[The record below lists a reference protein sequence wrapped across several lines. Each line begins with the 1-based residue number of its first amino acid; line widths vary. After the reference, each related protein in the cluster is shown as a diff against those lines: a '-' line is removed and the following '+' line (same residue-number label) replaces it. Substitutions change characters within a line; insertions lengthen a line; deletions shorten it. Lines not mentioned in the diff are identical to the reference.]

1 MAKVTY
7 EKLAMKCLEKFLTT
21 VALISKFNG
30 LSEAG
35 QDRFVKALMFA
46 SNLKATQGKFAGKP
60 LGLIPEQ
67 VDILMDIYGDLDEEQ
82 KRHAREVFLLIARK
96 NGKTEFAA
104 ALTLIELFCSN
115 EFGAEIYCAANTQ
128 VQATK
133 TLKAAMQMIKF
144 DRALSKRVKI
154 TKSLGREQIYFP
166 ETNSFIKAIGA
177 DAENADGFNAHMVVY
192 DEIHESKKRDLY
204 DKLFTSMGARE
215 EPLFVT
221 ITTAGKEKKGI
232 WFELFEHGKKL
243 LAGIIENDKSFLPKL
258 FYLDD
263 EDDWKDEKLWY
274 KANPALGIYRSLKE
288 MRLTF
293 KKALELPQGQLM
305 FRRLYLNQIVDDS
318 IKWIAYD
325 RWLEC
330 QEVVPARDLVKAK
343 CYGGLDLSSTN
354 DLTSFCLCFPLKNG
368 KFALKWWYFVPEN
381 NIQQRADRHKVPYP
395 LWKQQGLL
403 VATPGDTVD
412 YEFIKQKI
420 KDLSK
425 IYSIEEIAYDP
436 WNGSQLNQDLKNE
449 GFEMV
454 VFRQNFTNMS
464 PATKDFQ
471 IKTLNKKICHGNHP
485 ISNWCASNM
494 ILKMDAQGN
503 VMPDKLKSTEKI
515 DGMVAGIIAT
525 DRATR
530 HEGKK
535 SAIETN
541 GVREV

>member
-1 MAKVTY
+1 MNY
-7 EKLAMKCLEKFLTT
+7 NQLAMNCLKRFLTT
-21 VALISKFNG
+21 IELIAKFNS

-35 QDRFVKALMFA
+35 QNRFVKSLLFI
-46 SNLKATQGKFAGKP
+46 SNLKATQGKYAGKP

-67 VDILMDIYGDLDEEQ
+67 VDILMDIYGDLDEDQ
-82 KRHAREVFLLIARK
+82 KRYAREVFILIGRK

-104 ALTLIELFCSN
+104 ALSLNELFNSG

-133 TLKAAMQMIKF
+133 TLKAAMQMIEF
-144 DRALSKRVKI
+144 DKALRKRVKI
-154 TKSLGREQIYFP
+154 IKSLGREQILFP
-166 ETNSFIKAIGA
+166 ELNSFIKAIGA

-204 DKLFTSMGARE
+204 DKLLTSMGARE

-221 ITTAGKEKKGI
+221 ITTAGKEKRGI
-232 WFELFEHGKKL
+232 WYDLFEYGKKL
-243 LAGIIENDKSFLPKL
+243 VAGILQDKSFLPKL

-318 IKWIAYD
+318 IKWIEYD
-325 RWLEC
+325 RWLKCE
-330 QEVVPARDLVKAK
+330 ETIASRDLVKAK

-381 NIQQRADRHKVPYP
+381 NIQKRADQHKVPYP

-403 VATPGDTVD
+403 IATPGDTVD
-412 YEFIKQKI
+412 YEFIKEKI
-420 KDLSK
+420 KALSK

-464 PATKDFQ
+464 PATKNFQ
-471 IKTLNKKICHGNHP
+471 IATLKNKICHGNNP

-494 ILKMDAQGN
+494 ILTMDAKGN
-503 VMPDKLKSTEKI
+503 VMPDKQKSTEKI
-515 DGMVAGIIAT
+515 DGMIAGIIAT
-525 DRATR
+525 DRAMR
-530 HEGKK
+530 HESKK
-535 SAIETN
+535 SNIETH

>member
-1 MAKVTY
+1 MTY
-7 EKLAMKCLEKFLTT
+7 EQLAMKCLNRFLTS
-21 VALISKFNG
+21 VELIAKFNS

-35 QDRFVKALMFA
+35 QNRFVKSLLFI
-46 SNLKATQGKFAGKP
+46 SNLKATQGKYAGKP

-67 VDILMDIYGDLDEEQ
+67 VDLLMDIYGDLDEEQ
-82 KRHAREVFLLIARK
+82 KRYAREVFILIGRK
-96 NGKTEFAA
+96 NGKTELAA
-104 ALTLIELFCSN
+104 ALTLNELFNSG

-133 TLKAAMQMIKF
+133 TLKAAMQMIQF
-144 DRALSKRVKI
+144 DNALRKRVKI
-154 TKSLGREQIYFP
+154 IKSLGREQILFP
-166 ETNSFIKAIGA
+166 EMNSFIKAIGA

-204 DKLFTSMGARE
+204 DKLLTSMGARE

-232 WFELFEHGKKL
+232 WYDLFEYGKKL
-243 LAGIIENDKSFLPKL
+243 VAGILHDKSFLPKL

-318 IKWIAYD
+318 IKWIEYD

-330 QEVVPARDLVKAK
+330 QEAIPSRDLVKAK

-381 NIQQRADRHKVPYP
+381 NIQKRADQHKVPYP
-395 LWKQQGLL
+395 FWKQQGLL
-403 VATPGDTVD
+403 IATPGDTVD
-412 YEFIKQKI
+412 YEFIRQKI

-436 WNGSQLNQDLKNE
+436 WNGSQLNQDLKND

-464 PATKDFQ
+464 PATKNFQ
-471 IKTLNKKICHGNHP
+471 IATLKKKICHGNNP

-494 ILKMDAQGN
+494 ILVMDAKGN
-503 VMPDKLKSTEKI
+503 VMPDKQKSTEKI
-515 DGMVAGIIAT
+515 DGMVSAIEAL
-525 DRATR
+525 DRAMR

-535 SAIETN
+535 STYETN

>member
-1 MAKVTY
+1 MKY
-7 EKLAMKCLEKFLTT
+7 EQIAMNHLKKFLTT
-21 VALISKFNG
+21 VELIAKFNG

-35 QDRFVKALMFA
+35 QNRFVKSLLFI
-46 SNLKATQGKFAGKP
+46 SNLKATQGKYAGKP

-82 KRHAREVFLLIARK
+82 KRYAREVFILIGRK
-96 NGKTEFAA
+96 NGKTELAA
-104 ALTLIELFCSN
+104 ALTLNELFNSG

-133 TLKAAMQMIKF
+133 TLKAAMQMIEF
-144 DRALSKRVKI
+144 DKSLKKRVKI
-154 TKSLGREQIYFP
+154 IKSLGREQILFP
-166 ETNSFIKAIGA
+166 EMNSFIKAIGA

-204 DKLFTSMGARE
+204 DKLLTSMGARE

-221 ITTAGKEKKGI
+221 ITTAGKEKRGI
-232 WFELFEHGKKL
+232 WYDLFEYGKKL
-243 LAGIIENDKSFLPKL
+243 VAGILQDKSFLPKL
-258 FYLDD
+258 FYLDED
-263 EDDWKDEKLWY
+263 DDWKDEKNWY

-288 MRLTF
+288 MKLTF

-318 IKWIAYD
+318 IKWIEYD

-330 QEVVPARDLVKAK
+330 QEAVPSRNIVKAK

-403 VATPGDTVD
+403 IATPGDTVD

-464 PATKDFQ
+464 PATKNFQ
-471 IKTLNKKICHGNHP
+471 VMTLNKKICHGNNQ

-503 VMPDKLKSTEKI
+503 VMPDKLKSSEKI

-525 DRATR
+525 DRAIR
-530 HEGKK
+530 HESKK
-535 SAIETN
+535 STYETN

>member
-1 MAKVTY
+1 MTY
-7 EKLAMKCLEKFLTT
+7 EQLAMKCLNRFLTS
-21 VALISKFNG
+21 VELIAKFNS
-30 LSEAG
+30 LSETG
-35 QDRFVKALMFA
+35 QNRFVKALLFV
-46 SNLKATQGKFAGKP
+46 SNLKATQGKYAGKP
-60 LGLIPEQ
+60 LGLIPMQ
-67 VDILMDIYGDLDEEQ
+67 VDLLMDIYGDLDEEQ
-82 KRHAREVFLLIARK
+82 KRHAREVFILIGRK
-96 NGKTEFAA
+96 NGKTEIAA
-104 ALTLIELFCSN
+104 ALTLTELFCSG

-133 TLKAAMQMIKF
+133 TLKAAIQMIEF
-144 DRALSKRVKI
+144 DSILRKKVKI
-154 TKSLGREQIYFP
+154 IRSLGREQIYFP

-204 DKLFTSMGARE
+204 DKLLTSMGARE

-232 WFELFEHGKKL
+232 WYDLFEYGKKL
-243 LAGIIENDKSFLPKL
+243 IAGVLQDKSFLPKL

-263 EDDWKDEKLWY
+263 EDDWKDESNWY

-318 IKWIAYD
+318 IKWIEYD
-325 RWLEC
+325 RWVEC
-330 QEVVPARDLVKAK
+330 QDDVPSRDLVKAK

-354 DLTSFCLCFPLKNG
+354 DLTSLCLCFPLKNG
-368 KFALKWWYFVPEN
+368 KFALKWWYWVPEN

-395 LWKQQGLL
+395 LWRNQGLL
-403 VATPGDTVD
+403 TATPGDTID
-412 YEFIKQKI
+412 YEFIKKKI

-425 IYSIEEIAYDP
+425 IYDVQEIAYDP
-436 WNGSQLNQDLKNE
+436 WNASKLNQDLKNE

-464 PATKDFQ
+464 PATKNFQ
-471 IKTLNKKICHGNHP
+471 VMTLNQKICHGNHP

-494 ILKMDAQGN
+494 ILKMDAMAN
-503 VMPDKLKSTEKI
+503 VMPDKLKSTGKI
-515 DGMVAGIIAT
+515 DGMVASIEAL
-525 DRATR
+525 DRAIR

-535 SAIETN
+535 SVYESE

>member
-1 MAKVTY
+1 MTY
-7 EKLAMKCLEKFLTT
+7 EQLAMKCLNRFLTS
-21 VALISKFNG
+21 VELISKFNS
-30 LSEAG
+30 LSETG
-35 QDRFVKALMFA
+35 QNRFVKALLFV
-46 SNLKATQGKFAGKP
+46 SNLKATQGKYAGKP
-60 LGLIPEQ
+60 LGLIPMQ
-67 VDILMDIYGDLDEEQ
+67 VDLLMDIYGDLDEEQ
-82 KRHAREVFLLIARK
+82 KRHATEVFILIGRK
-96 NGKTEFAA
+96 NGKTEIAA
-104 ALTLIELFCSN
+104 ALTLTELFCSG

-133 TLKAAMQMIKF
+133 TLKAAIQMIEF
-144 DRALSKRVKI
+144 DSILRKKVKI
-154 TKSLGREQIYFP
+154 IRSLGREQIYFP

-204 DKLFTSMGARE
+204 DKLLTSMGARE

-232 WFELFEHGKKL
+232 WYDLFEYGKKL
-243 LAGIIENDKSFLPKL
+243 IAGVLQDKSFLPKL

-263 EDDWKDEKLWY
+263 EDDWKDESNWY

-318 IKWIAYD
+318 IKWIEYD
-325 RWLEC
+325 RWVEC
-330 QEVVPARDLVKAK
+330 QDDVPSRDLVKAK

-354 DLTSFCLCFPLKNG
+354 DLTSLCLCFPLKNG
-368 KFALKWWYFVPEN
+368 KFALKWWYWVPEN

-395 LWKQQGLL
+395 LWRNQGLL
-403 VATPGDTVD
+403 TATPGDTID
-412 YEFIKQKI
+412 YEFIKKKI

-425 IYSIEEIAYDP
+425 IYDVQEIAYDP
-436 WNGSQLNQDLKNE
+436 WNASKLNQDLKNE

-464 PATKDFQ
+464 PATKNFQ
-471 IKTLNKKICHGNHP
+471 VMTLNQKICHGNHP

-494 ILKMDAQGN
+494 ILKMDAMGN

-515 DGMVAGIIAT
+515 DGMVASIEAL
-525 DRATR
+525 DRAIR

-535 SAIETN
+535 SVYESE